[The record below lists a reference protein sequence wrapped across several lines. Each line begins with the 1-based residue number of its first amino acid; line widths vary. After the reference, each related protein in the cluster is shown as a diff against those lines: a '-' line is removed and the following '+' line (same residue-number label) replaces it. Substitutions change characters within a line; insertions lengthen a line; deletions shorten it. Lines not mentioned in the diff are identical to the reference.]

1 LYFVINY
8 VTLCKVL
15 HMNNDLVFKLDL
27 MDQRYTLPK
36 YFGISPRMV
45 TYWKSKVVLPF
56 FDTGKK
62 GKMNVPQALW
72 VCLIQELSTFGINT
86 TKLAELAKM
95 VWDEPREKGYFKSKL
110 EKHIAF
116 LKKQNIVDSS
126 IDAFEF
132 ILNDSKLLSTHGMEI
147 NPFSDAVIDSI
158 LVDKKPMS
166 FYYFPKTGEYHI
178 RDGNKA
184 ITEKFLE
191 LINDKAYMCIPLMP
205 FIEQIVSVEFQRVK
219 KDIAYLSQIEN
230 QIREIIMFKSPN
242 YIELLVDNDN
252 IKPLIIREDHKK
264 AKQLADFFLNNKL
277 PKTARLLIEPR
288 AQDNYKLTILTK

>member
-1 LYFVINY
+1 
-8 VTLCKVL
+8 
-15 HMNNDLVFKLDL
+15 MDSDLDFKLAL

-158 LVDKKPMS
+158 LIDKKPMS

-191 LINDKAYMCIPLMP
+191 MINDKAYMCIPLMP

-219 KDIAYLSQIEN
+219 KDIAYLTQIEN
-230 QIREIIMFKSPN
+230 QIREIIMFKSPK

-277 PKTARLLIEPR
+277 PKSARLLIEPR
-288 AQDNYKLTILTK
+288 AQGNYKLTILTK

>member
-1 LYFVINY
+1 
-8 VTLCKVL
+8 
-15 HMNNDLVFKLDL
+15 MNSDLDFKIDL
-27 MDQRYTLPK
+27 LGQRFTLPK

-45 TYWKSKVVLPF
+45 TYWKTKEVLPF
-56 FDTGKK
+56 FDAGKK
-62 GKMNVPQALW
+62 AKMNVPQALW
-72 VCLIQELSTFGINT
+72 LCLVDELSAFGINT

-95 VWDEPREKGYFKSKL
+95 VWDEPRKKGYFKSKL

-116 LKKQNIVDSS
+116 LKKQKVVDSTLVGYES
-126 IDAFEF
+126 I
-132 ILNDSKLLSTHGMEI
+132 LKDSLRLHFHGMEI

-158 LVDKKPMS
+158 LIDKNPMS

-191 LINDKAYMCIPLMP
+191 MINDKAYMCIPLMP

-230 QIREIIMFKSPN
+230 QIREIIMFKSPK
-242 YIELLVDNDN
+242 YIELLIDNDN

>member
-1 LYFVINY
+1 
-8 VTLCKVL
+8 
-15 HMNNDLVFKLDL
+15 MDSDLDFKKDL
-27 MDQRYTLPK
+27 LGQRFTLPK

-45 TYWKSKVVLPF
+45 TYWKTKEVLPF
-56 FDTGKK
+56 FDAGKK
-62 GKMNVPQALW
+62 AKMNVPQALW
-72 VCLIQELSTFGINT
+72 LCLVDELSAFGINT

-116 LKKQNIVDSS
+116 LKKQKVH
-126 IDAFEF
+126 DASLGAYES
-132 ILNDSKLLSTHGMEI
+132 ILNDPLLLHFHGMEI

-158 LVDKKPMS
+158 LIDKKPMS

-191 LINDKAYMCIPLMP
+191 MINDKAYMCIPLMP
-205 FIEQIVSVEFQRVK
+205 FIEQIVSVEFQKVK

-230 QIREIIMFKSPN
+230 QIREIIMFKSPK

>member
-1 LYFVINY
+1 MLH
-8 VTLCKVL
+8 LCKVL

-158 LVDKKPMS
+158 LIDKKPMS

-191 LINDKAYMCIPLMP
+191 MINDKAYMCIPLMP
-205 FIEQIVSVEFQRVK
+205 FIEQIVSVEFERVK

-230 QIREIIMFKSPN
+230 QIREIIMFKSPK

>member
-1 LYFVINY
+1 
-8 VTLCKVL
+8 
-15 HMNNDLVFKLDL
+15 MNSDLDFKKDL
-27 MDQRYTLPK
+27 LGQRFTLPK

-45 TYWKSKVVLPF
+45 TYWKTKEVLPF
-56 FDTGKK
+56 FDAGKK
-62 GKMNVPQALW
+62 AKMNVPQALW
-72 VCLIQELSTFGINT
+72 LCLVNELSAFGINT

-95 VWDEPREKGYFKSKL
+95 VWDEPRKKGYFKSKL

-116 LKKQNIVDSS
+116 LKKQKVVDASLGVYES
-126 IDAFEF
+126 I
-132 ILNDSKLLSTHGMEI
+132 LKDSNLLDTLGMEI

-158 LVDKKPMS
+158 LIDKKPMS

-191 LINDKAYMCIPLMP
+191 MINDKAYMCIPLMP
-205 FIEQIVSVEFQRVK
+205 FIEQIVSVEFQKVN

-230 QIREIIMFKSPN
+230 QIREIVMFKSPK
-242 YIELLVDNDN
+242 YIELLIDNDN

>member
-1 LYFVINY
+1 M
-8 VTLCKVL
+8 K
-15 HMNNDLVFKLDL
+15 NNLDFKLAL

-36 YFGISPRMV
+36 YFGVSSRMV

-126 IDAFEF
+126 LKDFEF
-132 ILNDSKLLSTHGMEI
+132 ILNDSNLLHFHGMEI
-147 NPFSDAVIDSI
+147 NPFSDAIIDSI

-184 ITEKFLE
+184 ITEKFLD

-219 KDIAYLSQIEN
+219 KDIAYLTQIEN
-230 QIREIIMFKSPN
+230 QIREIIMFKSPK

>member
-1 LYFVINY
+1 
-8 VTLCKVL
+8 
-15 HMNNDLVFKLDL
+15 MNSDLDFKLAL
-27 MDQRYTLPK
+27 IEQRYTLPK
-36 YFGISPRMV
+36 YFSISPRMV
-45 TYWKSKVVLPF
+45 TYWKSKLVVPF

-62 GKMNVPQALW
+62 SKMNVPQALW
-72 VCLIQELSTFGINT
+72 LCLIQELSEFGINT

-95 VWDEPREKGYFKSKL
+95 VWHEPREKGYFKSKL

-116 LKKQNIVDSS
+116 LKKQKVADSS
-126 IDAFEF
+126 LKGFEF
-132 ILNDSKLLSTHGMEI
+132 ILNDSNLLDTLGMEI

-158 LVDKKPMS
+158 LIEKKPMS

-184 ITEKFLE
+184 ITEKFLD

-219 KDIAYLSQIEN
+219 KDIAYLTQIEN
-230 QIREIIMFKSPN
+230 QIREIIMFKSPK

-252 IKPLIIREDHKK
+252 IKPLIIREEHKK

-277 PKTARLLIEPR
+277 PKSARLLIEPR
-288 AQDNYKLTILTK
+288 AQGNYKLTILTK

>member
-1 LYFVINY
+1 
-8 VTLCKVL
+8 
-15 HMNNDLVFKLDL
+15 MDNDLVFKLDL

-36 YFGISPRMV
+36 YFGVSSRMV

-158 LVDKKPMS
+158 LIDKKPMS

-191 LINDKAYMCIPLMP
+191 MINDKAYMCIPLMP

-219 KDIAYLSQIEN
+219 KDIAYLTQIEN
-230 QIREIIMFKSPN
+230 QIREIIMFKSPK

-277 PKTARLLIEPR
+277 PKSARLLIEPR
-288 AQDNYKLTILTK
+288 AQGNYKLTILTK

>member
-1 LYFVINY
+1 
-8 VTLCKVL
+8 
-15 HMNNDLVFKLDL
+15 MNNDLNFKLDL

-126 IDAFEF
+126 LKDFEF

-191 LINDKAYMCIPLMP
+191 MINDKAYMCIPLMP

-230 QIREIIMFKSPN
+230 QIREIIMFKSPK

-277 PKTARLLIEPR
+277 PKSARLLIEPR
-288 AQDNYKLTILTK
+288 AQGNYKLTILTK

>member
-1 LYFVINY
+1 
-8 VTLCKVL
+8 
-15 HMNNDLVFKLDL
+15 MNNDLNFKLAL
-27 MDQRYTLPK
+27 MEQRYTLPK
-36 YFGISPRMV
+36 YFGVSSRMV

-72 VCLIQELSTFGINT
+72 ICLIQELSTFGINT

-126 IDAFEF
+126 LKDFEF
-132 ILNDSKLLSTHGMEI
+132 ILNDSNLLHFHGMEI
-147 NPFSDAVIDSI
+147 NPFTDAVIDSI

-166 FYYFPKTGEYHI
+166 FYYFPKTGEYHL

-191 LINDKAYMCIPLMP
+191 MINDKAYMCIPLMP

-219 KDIAYLSQIEN
+219 KDIAYLTQIEN
-230 QIREIIMFKSPN
+230 QIREIIMFKSPK

-252 IKPLIIREDHKK
+252 IKPLVIREDHKK

-277 PKTARLLIEPR
+277 PKSARLLIEPR
-288 AQDNYKLTILTK
+288 AQGNYKLTILTK

>member
-1 LYFVINY
+1 
-8 VTLCKVL
+8 
-15 HMNNDLVFKLDL
+15 MNNDLVFKLDL
-27 MDQRYTLPK
+27 IDQRYTLPK
-36 YFGISPRMV
+36 YFGVSSRMV

-110 EKHIAF
+110 EKH
-116 LKKQNIVDSS
+116 
-126 IDAFEF
+126 
-132 ILNDSKLLSTHGMEI
+132 
-147 NPFSDAVIDSI
+147 
-158 LVDKKPMS
+158 
-166 FYYFPKTGEYHI
+166 
-178 RDGNKA
+178 
-184 ITEKFLE
+184 
-191 LINDKAYMCIPLMP
+191 MCIPLMP

-230 QIREIIMFKSPN
+230 QIREIIMFKSPK

>member
-1 LYFVINY
+1 
-8 VTLCKVL
+8 
-15 HMNNDLVFKLDL
+15 MDSDLDFKLAL

-45 TYWKSKVVLPF
+45 TYWKSKGVLPF
-56 FDTGKK
+56 FETGKK
-62 GKMNVPQALW
+62 SKMNVPQALW
-72 VCLIQELSTFGINT
+72 VCLIQELSEFGINT

-95 VWDEPREKGYFKSKL
+95 VWHEPRKKGYFKSKL
-110 EKHIAF
+110 EKHIA
-116 LKKQNIVDSS
+116 LLQKQKNVDSS
-126 IDAFEF
+126 VEVLKS
-132 ILNDSKLLSTHGMEI
+132 ILNDPLLLHFHGMEI
-147 NPFSDAVIDSI
+147 NPFTDAVIECI

-184 ITEKFLE
+184 ITEKFLD
-191 LINDKAYMCIPLMP
+191 LINDKAYMCIPLIP

-219 KDIAYLSQIEN
+219 KDITYLNQIEN
-230 QIREIIMFKSPN
+230 QIREIIMFKSPK
-242 YIELLVDNDN
+242 YIELLVDNEN
-252 IKPLIIREDHKK
+252 IKPLIIREEHKK

-277 PKTARLLIEPR
+277 PKTAKLLIEPR

>member
-1 LYFVINY
+1 
-8 VTLCKVL
+8 
-15 HMNNDLVFKLDL
+15 MNSDVDFKLAL
-27 MDQRYTLPK
+27 LEQRFTLPK

-45 TYWKSKVVLPF
+45 TYWKTKEVLPF
-56 FDTGKK
+56 FDAGKK

-72 VCLIQELSTFGINT
+72 LCLVHGLSAFGINT

-95 VWDEPREKGYFKSKL
+95 VWLEPREKGYFKSKL

-116 LKKQNIVDSS
+116 LKKQKVADSS
-126 IDAFEF
+126 LGGYES
-132 ILNDSKLLSTHGMEI
+132 ILNDPLLLHFHGMEI

-158 LVDKKPMS
+158 LIDKKPMS

-191 LINDKAYMCIPLMP
+191 MINDKAYMCIPLMP
-205 FIEQIVSVEFQRVK
+205 FIEQIVSVEFERVN

-230 QIREIIMFKSPN
+230 QIREIIMFKSPK
-242 YIELLVDNDN
+242 YIELLIDNDN

-264 AKQLADFFLNNKL
+264 AKQLAEFFLNNKL

>member
-1 LYFVINY
+1 
-8 VTLCKVL
+8 
-15 HMNNDLVFKLDL
+15 MNNDLNFKLDL

-45 TYWKSKVVLPF
+45 TYWKSKMVLPF

-116 LKKQNIVDSS
+116 LKKQNIADSS
-126 IDAFEF
+126 LKGFEF

-191 LINDKAYMCIPLMP
+191 MINDKAYMCIPLMP

-230 QIREIIMFKSPN
+230 QIREIIMFKSPK

>member
-1 LYFVINY
+1 
-8 VTLCKVL
+8 
-15 HMNNDLVFKLDL
+15 MNNDLNFKLDL

-45 TYWKSKVVLPF
+45 TYWKSKMVLPF

-116 LKKQNIVDSS
+116 LKKQNIADSS
-126 IDAFEF
+126 LKGFEF

-191 LINDKAYMCIPLMP
+191 MINDKAYMCIPLMP

-219 KDIAYLSQIEN
+219 KDITYLSQIEN
-230 QIREIIMFKSPN
+230 QIREIIMFKSPK

>member
-1 LYFVINY
+1 
-8 VTLCKVL
+8 
-15 HMNNDLVFKLDL
+15 MNSDLDFKKDL
-27 MDQRYTLPK
+27 LGQRFTLPK

-45 TYWKSKVVLPF
+45 TYWKTKEVLPF
-56 FDTGKK
+56 FDAGKK
-62 GKMNVPQALW
+62 AKMNVPQALW
-72 VCLIQELSTFGINT
+72 LCLVDELSAFGINT

-95 VWDEPREKGYFKSKL
+95 VWLEPREKGYFKSKL
-110 EKHIAF
+110 ERHIAF
-116 LKKQNIVDSS
+116 LKKQKVVDTSLG
-126 IDAFEF
+126 AYEF
-132 ILNDSKLLSTHGMEI
+132 ILNDPLSLHFHGMEI

-158 LVDKKPMS
+158 LIDKKPMS

-191 LINDKAYMCIPLMP
+191 MINDKAYMCIPLMP
-205 FIEQIVSVEFQRVK
+205 FIEQIVSVEFQRVN

-230 QIREIIMFKSPN
+230 QIREIVMFKSPK
-242 YIELLVDNDN
+242 YIELLIDNDN

>member
-1 LYFVINY
+1 
-8 VTLCKVL
+8 
-15 HMNNDLVFKLDL
+15 MDSDLDFKLAL

-45 TYWKSKVVLPF
+45 TYWKAKVVLPF

-62 GKMNVPQALW
+62 SKMNVPQALW
-72 VCLIQELSTFGINT
+72 VCLIQELSEFGINT

-95 VWDEPREKGYFKSKL
+95 VWHEPRKKGYFKSKL
-110 EKHIAF
+110 EKHIA
-116 LKKQNIVDSS
+116 LLEKQKNVDSS
-126 IDAFEF
+126 VEVLKS
-132 ILNDSKLLSTHGMEI
+132 ILNDPLLLHFHGMEI
-147 NPFSDAVIDSI
+147 NPFTDAVIECI

-184 ITEKFLE
+184 ITEKFLD

-219 KDIAYLSQIEN
+219 KDITYLNQIEN
-230 QIREIIMFKSPN
+230 QIREIIMFKSPK

-288 AQDNYKLTILTK
+288 SQDNYKLTILTK

>member
-1 LYFVINY
+1 
-8 VTLCKVL
+8 
-15 HMNNDLVFKLDL
+15 MNNDLNFKLDL

-116 LKKQNIVDSS
+116 LKKQNIADSS
-126 IDAFEF
+126 LKGFEF

-191 LINDKAYMCIPLMP
+191 MINDKAYMCIPLMP

-219 KDIAYLSQIEN
+219 KDITYLSQIEN
-230 QIREIIMFKSPN
+230 QIREIIMFKSPK

>member
-1 LYFVINY
+1 
-8 VTLCKVL
+8 
-15 HMNNDLVFKLDL
+15 MNNDLVFKLDL

-45 TYWKSKVVLPF
+45 TYWKSKMVLPF

-95 VWDEPREKGYFKSKL
+95 VWDEPRKKGYFKSKL
-110 EKHIAF
+110 EKHIT
-116 LKKQNIVDSS
+116 LLEKQKNVDSS
-126 IDAFEF
+126 VEVLKS
-132 ILNDSKLLSTHGMEI
+132 ILNDPLLLHFHGMEI
-147 NPFSDAVIDSI
+147 NPFTDAVIECI

-184 ITEKFLE
+184 ITEKFLD

-219 KDIAYLSQIEN
+219 KDITYLNQIEN
-230 QIREIIMFKSPN
+230 QIREIIMFKSPK

-252 IKPLIIREDHKK
+252 IKPLIIREEHKK

-277 PKTARLLIEPR
+277 PKTAKLLIEPR

>member
-1 LYFVINY
+1 
-8 VTLCKVL
+8 
-15 HMNNDLVFKLDL
+15 MDSDLDFKLAL

-45 TYWKSKVVLPF
+45 TYWKSKIVLPF

-62 GKMNVPQALW
+62 SKMNVPQALW
-72 VCLIQELSTFGINT
+72 VCLIQELSEFGINT

-95 VWDEPREKGYFKSKL
+95 VWHEPRKKGYFKSKL
-110 EKHIAF
+110 EKHIA
-116 LKKQNIVDSS
+116 LLQKQKNVDSS
-126 IDAFEF
+126 VEVLKS
-132 ILNDSKLLSTHGMEI
+132 ILNDPLLLHFHGMEI
-147 NPFSDAVIDSI
+147 NPFTDAVIECI

-184 ITEKFLE
+184 ITEKFLD

-219 KDIAYLSQIEN
+219 KDITYLNQIEN
-230 QIREIIMFKSPN
+230 QIREIIMFKSPK
-242 YIELLVDNDN
+242 YIELLVDNEN
-252 IKPLIIREDHKK
+252 IKPLIIREEHKK

-277 PKTARLLIEPR
+277 PKTAKLLIEPR

>member
-1 LYFVINY
+1 
-8 VTLCKVL
+8 
-15 HMNNDLVFKLDL
+15 MDNDLVFKLDL

-36 YFGISPRMV
+36 YFGVSSRMV

-95 VWDEPREKGYFKSKL
+95 VWEEPREKGYFKSKL

-116 LKKQNIVDSS
+116 LKKQKVADSS
-126 IDAFEF
+126 LKGFEF

-191 LINDKAYMCIPLMP
+191 MINDKAYMCIPLMP

-230 QIREIIMFKSPN
+230 QIREIIMFKSPK

-252 IKPLIIREDHKK
+252 IKPLIIREEHKK

-277 PKTARLLIEPR
+277 PKTAKLLIEPR

>member
-1 LYFVINY
+1 
-8 VTLCKVL
+8 
-15 HMNNDLVFKLDL
+15 MNNDLDFKKDL
-27 MDQRYTLPK
+27 LGQRFTLPK
-36 YFGISPRMV
+36 YFGVSSRMV
-45 TYWKSKVVLPF
+45 TYWKTKEVLPF
-56 FDTGKK
+56 FDAGKK
-62 GKMNVPQALW
+62 AKMNVPQALW

-95 VWDEPREKGYFKSKL
+95 VWHEPREKGYFKSKL

-126 IDAFEF
+126 LKDFES
-132 ILNDSKLLSTHGMEI
+132 ILNDSRRLHFHGMEI

-158 LVDKKPMS
+158 LIDKKPMS

-191 LINDKAYMCIPLMP
+191 MINDKAYMCIPLMP

-230 QIREIIMFKSPN
+230 QIREIIMFKSPK
-242 YIELLVDNDN
+242 YIELLVDKDN

>member
-1 LYFVINY
+1 
-8 VTLCKVL
+8 
-15 HMNNDLVFKLDL
+15 MDSDLDFKLAL

-62 GKMNVPQALW
+62 SKMNVPQALW
-72 VCLIQELSTFGINT
+72 VCLIQELSEFGINT

-95 VWDEPREKGYFKSKL
+95 VWHEPRKKGYFKSKL
-110 EKHIAF
+110 EKHIA
-116 LKKQNIVDSS
+116 LLEKQKNVDSS
-126 IDAFEF
+126 VEVLKS
-132 ILNDSKLLSTHGMEI
+132 ILNDPLLLHFHGMEI
-147 NPFSDAVIDSI
+147 NPFTDAVIECI

-184 ITEKFLE
+184 ITEKFLD

-219 KDIAYLSQIEN
+219 KDITYLNQIEN
-230 QIREIIMFKSPN
+230 QIREIIMFKSPK

>member
-1 LYFVINY
+1 
-8 VTLCKVL
+8 
-15 HMNNDLVFKLDL
+15 MNSDLDFKKDL
-27 MDQRYTLPK
+27 LGQRFTLPK

-45 TYWKSKVVLPF
+45 TYWKTKEVLPF
-56 FDTGKK
+56 FDAGKK
-62 GKMNVPQALW
+62 AKMNVPQALW
-72 VCLIQELSTFGINT
+72 LCLVDELSAFGINT

-95 VWDEPREKGYFKSKL
+95 VWDEPRKKGYFKSKL

-116 LKKQNIVDSS
+116 LKKQKVHDATLVGYESILKDSLRLH
-126 IDAFEF
+126 F
-132 ILNDSKLLSTHGMEI
+132 HGMEI

-158 LVDKKPMS
+158 LIDKKPMS

-191 LINDKAYMCIPLMP
+191 MINDKAYMCIPLMP

-230 QIREIIMFKSPN
+230 QIREIIMFKSPK
-242 YIELLVDNDN
+242 YIELLIDNDN

>member
-1 LYFVINY
+1 
-8 VTLCKVL
+8 
-15 HMNNDLVFKLDL
+15 MESDLDFKLAL

-62 GKMNVPQALW
+62 SKMNVPQALW
-72 VCLIQELSTFGINT
+72 VCLIQELSEFGINT

-95 VWDEPREKGYFKSKL
+95 VWHEPRKKGYFKSKL
-110 EKHIAF
+110 EKHIA
-116 LKKQNIVDSS
+116 LLQKQKNVDSS
-126 IDAFEF
+126 VEVLKS
-132 ILNDSKLLSTHGMEI
+132 ILNDPLLLHFHGMEI
-147 NPFSDAVIDSI
+147 NPFTDAVIECI

-184 ITEKFLE
+184 ITEKFLD

-219 KDIAYLSQIEN
+219 KDITYLNQIEN
-230 QIREIIMFKSPN
+230 QIREIIMFKSPK
-242 YIELLVDNDN
+242 YIELLVDNEN
-252 IKPLIIREDHKK
+252 IKPLIIREEHKK

-277 PKTARLLIEPR
+277 PKTAKLLIEPR

>member
-1 LYFVINY
+1 
-8 VTLCKVL
+8 
-15 HMNNDLVFKLDL
+15 MDSDLDFKLAL

-45 TYWKSKVVLPF
+45 TYWKSKVALPF

-62 GKMNVPQALW
+62 SKMNVPQALW
-72 VCLIQELSTFGINT
+72 VCLIQELSEFGINT

-95 VWDEPREKGYFKSKL
+95 VWHEPRKKGYFKSKL
-110 EKHIAF
+110 EKHIA
-116 LKKQNIVDSS
+116 LLEKQKNVDSS
-126 IDAFEF
+126 VEVLKS
-132 ILNDSKLLSTHGMEI
+132 ILNDPLLLHFHGMEI
-147 NPFSDAVIDSI
+147 NPFTDAVIECI

-184 ITEKFLE
+184 ITEKFLD

-219 KDIAYLSQIEN
+219 KDITYLNQIEN
-230 QIREIIMFKSPN
+230 QIREIIMFKSPK

-252 IKPLIIREDHKK
+252 IKPLIIREEHKK

-277 PKTARLLIEPR
+277 PKTAKLLIEPR

>member
-1 LYFVINY
+1 
-8 VTLCKVL
+8 
-15 HMNNDLVFKLDL
+15 MNNDLVFKLDL

-72 VCLIQELSTFGINT
+72 LCLIQELSTFGINT

-126 IDAFEF
+126 LKGFEF
-132 ILNDSKLLSTHGMEI
+132 ILNDSRLLSTHGMEI

-191 LINDKAYMCIPLMP
+191 MINDKAYMCIPLMP
-205 FIEQIVSVEFQRVK
+205 FIEQIVSVEFERVK

-230 QIREIIMFKSPN
+230 QIREIIMFKSPK

>member
-1 LYFVINY
+1 
-8 VTLCKVL
+8 
-15 HMNNDLVFKLDL
+15 MNSDLDFKKDL
-27 MDQRYTLPK
+27 LGQRFTLPK
-36 YFGISPRMV
+36 YFGVSPRMV
-45 TYWKSKVVLPF
+45 TYWKTKEVLPF
-56 FDTGKK
+56 FDAGKK
-62 GKMNVPQALW
+62 AKMNVPQALW
-72 VCLIQELSTFGINT
+72 LCLVDELSAFGINT

-95 VWDEPREKGYFKSKL
+95 VWDEPRKKGYFKSKL
-110 EKHIAF
+110 ERHIIF
-116 LKKQNIVDSS
+116 LKKQKVVDSTLK
-126 IDAFEF
+126 DFEF
-132 ILNDSKLLSTHGMEI
+132 ILNDSRLLHFHGMEI

-158 LVDKKPMS
+158 LIDKKPMS

-191 LINDKAYMCIPLMP
+191 MINDKAYMCIPLMP
-205 FIEQIVSVEFQRVK
+205 FIEQIVSVEFEKVN

-230 QIREIIMFKSPN
+230 QIREIVMFKSPK
-242 YIELLVDNDN
+242 YIELLIDNDN

-264 AKQLADFFLNNKL
+264 AKQLAEFFLNNKL

>member
-1 LYFVINY
+1 
-8 VTLCKVL
+8 
-15 HMNNDLVFKLDL
+15 MNSDLEFKKDL
-27 MDQRYTLPK
+27 LGQRFTLPK

-45 TYWKSKVVLPF
+45 TYWKTKEVLPF
-56 FDTGKK
+56 FDAGKK
-62 GKMNVPQALW
+62 AKMNVPQALW
-72 VCLIQELSTFGINT
+72 LCLVDELSAFGINT

-95 VWDEPREKGYFKSKL
+95 VWDEPRKKGYFKSKL

-116 LKKQNIVDSS
+116 LKKQKVVDSS
-126 IDAFEF
+126 LVGFESV
-132 ILNDSKLLSTHGMEI
+132 LKDSNLLDTLGMEI

-158 LVDKKPMS
+158 LIDKKPMS

-191 LINDKAYMCIPLMP
+191 MINDKAYMCIPLMP
-205 FIEQIVSVEFQRVK
+205 FIEQIVSVEFERVN

-230 QIREIIMFKSPN
+230 QIREIIMFKSPK
-242 YIELLVDNDN
+242 YIELLIDNDN

>member
-1 LYFVINY
+1 
-8 VTLCKVL
+8 
-15 HMNNDLVFKLDL
+15 MDNDLVFKLNL

-36 YFGISPRMV
+36 YFGVSSRMV

-158 LVDKKPMS
+158 LIDKKPMS

-191 LINDKAYMCIPLMP
+191 MINDKAYMCIPLMP

-219 KDIAYLSQIEN
+219 KEIAYLTQIEN
-230 QIREIIMFKSPN
+230 QIREIIMFKSPK

-277 PKTARLLIEPR
+277 PKSARLLIEPR

>member
-1 LYFVINY
+1 
-8 VTLCKVL
+8 
-15 HMNNDLVFKLDL
+15 MNNDLVFKLDL

-116 LKKQNIVDSS
+116 LKKQKVADSS
-126 IDAFEF
+126 LKGFEF

-147 NPFSDAVIDSI
+147 NPFCDAVIDSI

-191 LINDKAYMCIPLMP
+191 MINDKAYMCIPLMP

-219 KDIAYLSQIEN
+219 KDIAYLTQIEN
-230 QIREIIMFKSPN
+230 QIREIIMFKSPK

>member
-1 LYFVINY
+1 
-8 VTLCKVL
+8 
-15 HMNNDLVFKLDL
+15 MDSDLDFKLAL

-45 TYWKSKVVLPF
+45 TYWKSKMVLPF

-116 LKKQNIVDSS
+116 LKKQKVADSS
-126 IDAFEF
+126 LKGFEF
-132 ILNDSKLLSTHGMEI
+132 ILNDSNLLHFHGMEI

-191 LINDKAYMCIPLMP
+191 MINDKAYMCIPLMP

-230 QIREIIMFKSPN
+230 QIREIIMFKSPK

>member
-1 LYFVINY
+1 MLH
-8 VTLCKVL
+8 LCKVL

-95 VWDEPREKGYFKSKL
+95 VWDEPRQNGYFKSKL

-116 LKKQNIVDSS
+116 LKKQKVVDSS
-126 IDAFEF
+126 IDAFES
-132 ILNDSKLLSTHGMEI
+132 ILKDSNLLHFHGMEI
-147 NPFSDAVIDSI
+147 NPFSDVVIDSI
-158 LVDKKPMS
+158 LIDKRPMS
-166 FYYFPKTGEYHI
+166 FYYFPKTGEYHL

-191 LINDKAYMCIPLMP
+191 MINDKAYMCIPLMP

-230 QIREIIMFKSPN
+230 QIREIIMFKSPK

-277 PKTARLLIEPR
+277 PKSARLLIEPR

>member
-1 LYFVINY
+1 
-8 VTLCKVL
+8 
-15 HMNNDLVFKLDL
+15 MDSDLDFKLAL

-45 TYWKSKVVLPF
+45 TYWKAKVVLPF

-62 GKMNVPQALW
+62 SKMNVPQALW
-72 VCLIQELSTFGINT
+72 VCLIQELSEFGINT

-95 VWDEPREKGYFKSKL
+95 VWHEPRKKGYFKSKL
-110 EKHIAF
+110 EKHIA
-116 LKKQNIVDSS
+116 LLEKQKNVDSS
-126 IDAFEF
+126 VEVLKS
-132 ILNDSKLLSTHGMEI
+132 ILNDPLLLHFRGMEI
-147 NPFSDAVIDSI
+147 NPFTDAVIECI

-184 ITEKFLE
+184 ITEKFLD

-219 KDIAYLSQIEN
+219 KDITYLNQIEN
-230 QIREIIMFKSPN
+230 QIREIIMFKSPK

-252 IKPLIIREDHKK
+252 IKPLIIREEHKK

-277 PKTARLLIEPR
+277 PKTAKLLIEPR